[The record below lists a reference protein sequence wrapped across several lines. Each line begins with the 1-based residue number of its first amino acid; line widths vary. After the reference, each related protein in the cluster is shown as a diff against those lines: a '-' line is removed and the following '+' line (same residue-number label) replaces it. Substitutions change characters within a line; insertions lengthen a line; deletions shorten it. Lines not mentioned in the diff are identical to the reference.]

1 MFRALTIALIS
12 ALSLSTNALA
22 GPLEDG
28 TAALAR
34 GDYSN
39 AQQILLPLAEQGNDR
54 LARQVNALE
63 KLLTGVSALT
73 GLLGHQPPTRKAHA
87 VIAFKLDPAL
97 VDSIEAAPAVA
108 PWIPAN
114 ILHLRGCPSV
124 AA

>member
-73 GLLGHQPPTRKAHA
+73 GLLGHQPLPVRHT
-87 VIAFKLDPAL
+87 L
-97 VDSIEAAPAVA
+97 
-108 PWIPAN
+108 
-114 ILHLRGCPSV
+114 
-124 AA
+124 